1 MATYSTIKSFANAS
15 IGRDIEVLNDIHQD
29 HINISIYER
38 GFQPMSDEILQF
50 LTQQDIQLKLTG
62 DVEGLIQGFSDSLAE
77 EDLPHDFFLSD
88 FSALLKSFEEITQA
102 KVFRVFFAT
111 IKTDMCRRFHTDV
124 NKLRLLCTYAGPGT
138 LWLPEEAI
146 DRYAHNS
153 GKTNEE
159 IVTDPQLIQQA
170 NTGDV
175 VILKGALYPNAKA
188 AMHRSPSIEEA
199 NEKRLMLRIDIHEPL
214 NFM

>member
-1 MATYSTIKSFANAS
+1 MATYSEIKSFANAS
-15 IGRDIEVLNDIHQD
+15 IGRDIKVLNDIHQD

-38 GFQPMSDEILQF
+38 AFQPMRDEILQF
-50 LTQQDIQLKLTG
+50 LTQQDIRLKLTG

-77 EDLPHDFFLSD
+77 QDLPHDWFLND
-88 FSALLKSFEEITQA
+88 FSTLLKSFEKITEA

-111 IKTDMCRRFHTDV
+111 VTSDMCRRFHTDV

-153 GKTNEE
+153 GKTNDE
-159 IVTDPQLIQQA
+159 IVTNTQLIQQV

-175 VILKGALYPNAKA
+175 AILKGALYPNAKA

-199 NEKRLMLRIDIHEPL
+199 NEKRLLLRIDIDDPL
-214 NFM
+214 KFM